1 MKNFLTLKN
10 LSVLSKNDFCIIGK
24 ITDCILD
31 LSLKKIAYFLCI
43 KDESVLLIPPSAIS
57 SVGDVVVIDDLTD
70 IRKVEDV
77 DFTAF
82 KTVASKEVYT
92 HSGVKKGVVLD
103 VVCSGENVVEFV
115 LEDATVKP
123 NEVQG
128 VGEIVLMKAPIKRKR
143 RKKTDFTALAN
154 KDTPV
159 EILAEDT
166 STDEFNENKPF
177 VDDEMAENE
186 VNIDKNKTTLS
197 ERTTQSTAN
206 EVDSV
211 INPQYNMPP
220 RIISDYNFLLG
231 RTLTEDLF
239 TYNGELI
246 AYSNT
251 PITIN
256 VVDRARLSGKLLELT
271 LNSK

>member
-1 MKNFLTLKN
+1 M
-10 LSVLSKNDFCIIGK
+10 
-24 ITDCILD
+24 
-31 LSLKKIAYFLCI
+31 
-43 KDESVLLIPPSAIS
+43 LIPPSAIS
-57 SVGDVVVIDDLTD
+57 SVGDAVVVDDLTD

-82 KTVASKEVYT
+82 KTVVGKEVYT
-92 HSGVKKGVVLD
+92 NTGVKKGVVLD
-103 VVCSGENVVEFV
+103 VVCSGENVTEFV

-128 VGEIVLMKAPIKRKR
+128 VGEIVLMKAPAKRKR
-143 RKKTDFTALAN
+143 KKKTDFISLAN
-154 KDTPV
+154 KDTAV

-166 STDEFNENKPF
+166 SNGEFNENKPF
-177 VDDEMAENE
+177 VDNEMAESEVITHKNKVVSNENAEPTTINE
-186 VNIDKNKTTLS
+186 V
-197 ERTTQSTAN
+197 A
-206 EVDSV
+206 SV

-239 TYNGELI
+239 TYNGEPI

-256 VVDRARLSGKLLELT
+256 VVEKARLSGKLLELT

>member
-24 ITDCILD
+24 ITDCIFD

-43 KDESVLLIPPSAIS
+43 KDEGVLLIPPSAIS
-57 SVGDVVVIDDLTD
+57 SVGDVVVVDDLTD

-77 DFTAF
+77 DFTTLKTIVD
-82 KTVASKEVYT
+82 KTVYT
-92 HSGVKKGVVLD
+92 NSGVKKGVVLD
-103 VVCSGENVVEFV
+103 VVCSGENVTEFV

-128 VGEIVLMKAPIKRKR
+128 VGEIVMLKAPAKRKR
-143 RKKTDFTALAN
+143 RKKTDLTSLAD
-154 KDTPV
+154 KDISV

-166 STDEFNENKPF
+166 STGEFNENKPF
-177 VDDEMAENE
+177 VDDEVTENE
-186 VNIDKNKTTLS
+186 VSVHKNKVF
-197 ERTTQSTAN
+197 STENAKSSTIN
-206 EVDSV
+206 EVDIILAS
-211 INPQYNMPP
+211 QYNMPP

-239 TYNGELI
+239 TYNGEPI

-256 VVDRARLSGKLLELT
+256 VVERARLSGKLLELT

>member
-57 SVGDVVVIDDLTD
+57 SVGDVVVVDDITD
-70 IRKVEDV
+70 IRKIEDV
-77 DFTAF
+77 DFTTF
-82 KTVASKEVYT
+82 KTVVGKEVYT
-92 HSGVKKGVVLD
+92 NSGVKKGVVLD
-103 VVCSGENVVEFV
+103 VVCSGENVTEFV
-115 LEDATVKP
+115 LEDTTIKP

-128 VGEIVLMKAPIKRKR
+128 VGEIVLMKAPAKRKR
-143 RKKTDFTALAN
+143 RKKADFISLAD
-154 KDTPV
+154 KDTAV
-159 EILAEDT
+159 EILAEET
-166 STDEFNENKPF
+166 STGEFNENKPF
-177 VDDEMAENE
+177 VDDEMAESE
-186 VNIDKNKTTLS
+186 VNAHKNKVVSS
-197 ERTTQSTAN
+197 ENAKSSTID

-256 VVDRARLSGKLLELT
+256 VVERARLSGKLLELT

>member
-10 LSVLSKNDFCIIGK
+10 LYVLSKNDFCIIGK

-43 KDESVLLIPPSAIS
+43 KDESVLLISPSAIS
-57 SVGDVVVIDDLTD
+57 SVGDVVVIDNLTD

-82 KTVASKEVYT
+82 KTIVGKEVYT
-92 HSGVKKGVVLD
+92 NSGVKKGVVLD
-103 VVCSGENVVEFV
+103 IVYSGENVTEFV

-128 VGEIVLMKAPIKRKR
+128 VGEIVLLKAPIKRKR
-143 RKKTDFTALAN
+143 RKKTDFTALAD
-154 KDTPV
+154 KDIPV

-166 STDEFNENKPF
+166 STGEFNENKPI
-177 VDDEMAENE
+177 VADEMAESEFNAH
-186 VNIDKNKTTLS
+186 KNKVVSNENVEPTTI
-197 ERTTQSTAN
+197 N

-239 TYNGELI
+239 TYNGKLI

-256 VVDRARLSGKLLELT
+256 VVERARLCGKLLELT

>member
-43 KDESVLLIPPSAIS
+43 KDESILLLPPSAIS
-57 SVGDVVVIDDLTD
+57 SIGDVVVVDDLTD
-70 IRKVEDV
+70 IRKIEDV

-92 HSGVKKGVVLD
+92 NSGVKKGVVLD
-103 VVCSGENVVEFV
+103 IVYAVENVTEFV
-115 LEDATVKP
+115 LEDTSIKP

-143 RKKTDFTALAN
+143 RKKTDFTALAD
-154 KDTPV
+154 KDSAV

-166 STDEFNENKPF
+166 STGEFNENKPF
-177 VDDEMAENE
+177 VDDEMAESD
-186 VNIDKNKTTLS
+186 VITHKNKVVS
-197 ERTTQSTAN
+197 NENAKSSTIN
-206 EVDSV
+206 NVDSV

-256 VVDRARLSGKLLELT
+256 VVERARLSGKLLELT

>member
-1 MKNFLTLKN
+1 MKNFLTLEN

-43 KDESVLLIPPSAIS
+43 KDEGVLLIPPSAIS
-57 SVGDVVVIDDLTD
+57 SVGDVVVIDDLAD
-70 IRKVEDV
+70 IRKAEDI

-82 KTVASKEVYT
+82 KTIVGKAVYT
-92 HSGVKKGVVLD
+92 NIGVKKGAVLD
-103 VVCSGENVVEFV
+103 IVYSGENVVEFV
-115 LEDATVKP
+115 LDDTAVKP

-128 VGEIVLMKAPIKRKR
+128 VGEIVLMKAPTKRKR
-143 RKKTDFTALAN
+143 KKKTDFTALAD
-154 KDTPV
+154 KDTAV
-159 EILAEDT
+159 ELLADDT
-166 STDEFNENKPF
+166 SSGEFNANKPF

-186 VNIDKNKTTLS
+186 VITHK
-197 ERTTQSTAN
+197 N
-206 EVDSV
+206 EVASNENAKSSTINEV
-211 INPQYNMPP
+211 EIILNPQYNMPP

-251 PITIN
+251 PITIG
-256 VVDRARLSGKLLELT
+256 VVEKARLSGKLLELT

>member
-31 LSLKKIAYFLCI
+31 LPLKKIVYFLCI
-43 KDESVLLIPPSAIS
+43 KDESVLLLPPSAIS
-57 SVGDVVVIDDLTD
+57 SIGDVVVVDLTD

-82 KTVASKEVYT
+82 KTVVGKEVYT
-92 HSGVKKGVVLD
+92 HSGVHKGVVLD

-128 VGEIVLMKAPIKRKR
+128 VGEIVMLKAPIKRKR
-143 RKKTDFTALAN
+143 RKKADFTALAD
-154 KDTPV
+154 KDVPV
-159 EILAEDT
+159 ELLAEDT
-166 STDEFNENKPF
+166 STGEFNENKPF
-177 VDDEMAENE
+177 VDDEMAESE
-186 VNIDKNKTTLS
+186 VNAYKNKVAS
-197 ERTTQSTAN
+197 NENAKSSTID

-239 TYNGELI
+239 TYNGEPI

-256 VVDRARLSGKLLELT
+256 VVERARLSGKLLELT

>member
-186 VNIDKNKTTLS
+186 VGVHKNKTTLI
-197 ERTTQSTAN
+197 ERTTQSTIN

>member
-43 KDESVLLIPPSAIS
+43 KDESVLLLPPSAIS
-57 SVGDVVVIDDLTD
+57 SVGDVVVVDDLTE
-70 IRKVEDV
+70 IRKEEDV

-82 KTVASKEVYT
+82 KTVVDKEVYT
-92 HSGVKKGVVLD
+92 NSGVKKGVVLD
-103 VVCSGENVVEFV
+103 IVYSGENVTEFV
-115 LEDATVKP
+115 LEDTTVKP

-128 VGEIVLMKAPIKRKR
+128 VGEIVLMKAPAKRKR

-154 KDTPV
+154 KDVPV

-166 STDEFNENKPF
+166 SHGEFNENKPS

-186 VNIDKNKTTLS
+186 VNAYKNKVVS
-197 ERTTQSTAN
+197 KENAKSSTIN

-256 VVDRARLSGKLLELT
+256 VVERARLSGKLLELT

>member
-43 KDESVLLIPPSAIS
+43 KDESVLLLPPSALS
-57 SVGDVVVIDDLTD
+57 SIGDVVVVDNLTD

-82 KTVASKEVYT
+82 KTVVGKEVYT
-92 HSGVKKGVVLD
+92 NSGVKKGVVLD
-103 VVCSGENVVEFV
+103 VVCSGENVTEFV

-143 RKKTDFTALAN
+143 RKKTDFTSLAD

-159 EILAEDT
+159 EILAENT
-166 STDEFNENKPF
+166 STGEFNENKPI
-177 VDDEMAENE
+177 VDDEMAGSE
-186 VNIDKNKTTLS
+186 VNAHKNKVASNETVFS
-197 ERTTQSTAN
+197 PIN

-256 VVDRARLSGKLLELT
+256 VVEKARLSGKLLELT

>member
-1 MKNFLTLKN
+1 MKNFMTLKN

-43 KDESVLLIPPSAIS
+43 KDEGVLLLPPSVIS
-57 SVGDVVVIDDLTD
+57 SVGDVVVVDNLTD
-70 IRKVEDV
+70 IRKIEDV

-82 KTVASKEVYT
+82 KTVVGKEVYT
-92 HSGVKKGVVLD
+92 HSGVKKGVILD
-103 VVCSGENVVEFV
+103 VVYSGENVVEFAI
-115 LEDATVKP
+115 EDTTVKP

-128 VGEIVLMKAPIKRKR
+128 VGEIVLMKAPVKRKR
-143 RKKTDFTALAN
+143 KKKADFTALAN
-154 KDTPV
+154 KEIPV

-166 STDEFNENKPF
+166 SAGEFNENKPF
-177 VDDEMAENE
+177 VDDEMAGGEASGYKNEASSTENTKSST
-186 VNIDKNKTTLS
+186 ID
-197 ERTTQSTAN
+197 

-256 VVDRARLSGKLLELT
+256 VVERARLSGKLLELT

>member
-43 KDESVLLIPPSAIS
+43 KDESVLLLPPSAIS
-57 SVGDVVVIDDLTD
+57 SVGDVVVVDDLTD

-82 KTVASKEVYT
+82 KTVVGKEVYT
-92 HSGVKKGVVLD
+92 NSGVKKGVVLD
-103 VVCSGENVVEFV
+103 VVCSGENVIEFV
-115 LEDATVKP
+115 LVDTTVKP

-128 VGEIVLMKAPIKRKR
+128 VGEIVLMKAPAKRKR
-143 RKKTDFTALAN
+143 RKKADFISLAD
-154 KDTPV
+154 KDTAV

-177 VDDEMAENE
+177 DDEMAESE
-186 VNIDKNKTTLS
+186 VNAYKNKVVSNKNAEPTTID
-197 ERTTQSTAN
+197 

-256 VVDRARLSGKLLELT
+256 VVERARLSGKLLELT

>member
-1 MKNFLTLKN
+1 MGNFLTLKN
-10 LSVLSKNDFCIIGK
+10 LSVLSKNNFCIIGK

-43 KDESVLLIPPSAIS
+43 KDEGVLLLPPSSIS
-57 SVGDVVVIDDLTD
+57 SVGGVVVVDDLAD

-77 DFTAF
+77 DFTTF
-82 KTVASKEVYT
+82 KTIVGKTVYT
-92 HSGVKKGVVLD
+92 NSGVKKGVVLD
-103 VVCSGENVVEFV
+103 VVFSGENVVEFV
-115 LEDATVKP
+115 LNDATVKP
-123 NEVQG
+123 NEVLG
-128 VGEIVLMKAPIKRKR
+128 VGEIVMLKAPVKRRR
-143 RKKTDFTALAN
+143 RKKADFTALAHN
-154 KDTPV
+154 DTLV

-166 STDEFNENKPF
+166 SSGESNENKPF
-177 VDDEMAENE
+177 VDDEMAESE
-186 VNIDKNKTTLS
+186 VNAHKNKMASNENATS
-197 ERTTQSTAN
+197 STIN
-206 EVDSV
+206 NVDSA
-211 INPQYNMPP
+211 IYPQHNMPP

-256 VVDRARLSGKLLELT
+256 VVERARLSGKLLELT

>member
-10 LSVLSKNDFCIIGK
+10 LSVLSKNEFCIIGK

-31 LSLKKIAYFLCI
+31 LSLTKIVYFLCI
-43 KDESVLLIPPSAIS
+43 KDEGVLLIPPSAIS
-57 SVGDVVVIDDLTD
+57 SVGDVVVIDNLTD

-82 KTVASKEVYT
+82 KTVVGKEVYT
-92 HSGVKKGVVLD
+92 NSGVKKGVVLD
-103 VVCSGENVVEFV
+103 IVCSGENVVDFV

-128 VGEIVLMKAPIKRKR
+128 VGEIVLMKTPAKRKR
-143 RKKTDFTALAN
+143 KKKTDFTALAD
-154 KDTPV
+154 KDTAV
-159 EILAEDT
+159 EILAD
-166 STDEFNENKPF
+166 DAQNDNNAENKSI
-177 VDDEMAENE
+177 VDDEMAESE
-186 VNIDKNKTTLS
+186 VSVHKNKVVS
-197 ERTTQSTAN
+197 NENAKSSTIDEA
-206 EVDSV
+206 E
-211 INPQYNMPP
+211 IILNPQYNIPP

-251 PITIN
+251 PVTIT
-256 VVDRARLSGKLLELT
+256 VVEKARLSGKLLELT

>member
-10 LSVLSKNDFCIIGK
+10 LSVLSKNNFCIIGK

-43 KDESVLLIPPSAIS
+43 KDEDVLLLPPPSIS
-57 SVGDVVVIDDLTD
+57 SVGDVVVVDDLTD

-77 DFTAF
+77 DFTTF
-82 KTVASKEVYT
+82 KTIVGKTVYT
-92 HSGVKKGVVLD
+92 NSGLKRGVVLD
-103 VVCSGENVVEFV
+103 VVLIGENVVEFV
-115 LEDATVKP
+115 LNDATVKP

-128 VGEIVLMKAPIKRKR
+128 VGEIVMLKAPAKRKR
-143 RKKTDFTALAN
+143 RKKADFTALAH
-154 KDTPV
+154 KDVPV

-166 STDEFNENKPF
+166 SSGEFDENKPF
-177 VDDEMAENE
+177 VDDLTAESE
-186 VNIDKNKTTLS
+186 VNAHKNKVASNENATS
-197 ERTTQSTAN
+197 STIN

-211 INPQYNMPP
+211 IYPQYNMPP

-256 VVDRARLSGKLLELT
+256 VVERARLSGKLLELT

>member
-43 KDESVLLIPPSAIS
+43 KDESVLLLPPSTIS
-57 SVGDVVVIDDLTD
+57 SVGDVVVIDNLTD

-82 KTVASKEVYT
+82 KTLVGKEVYT
-92 HSGVKKGVVLD
+92 NSGVKKGVVLD
-103 VVCSGENVVEFV
+103 IVYSGENVTEFV

-128 VGEIVLMKAPIKRKR
+128 VGEIVLLKAPIKRKR
-143 RKKTDFTALAN
+143 RKKADFTALAD
-154 KDTPV
+154 KDIPV

-166 STDEFNENKPF
+166 STGEFNENKPF

-186 VNIDKNKTTLS
+186 VITHKNKTTLI

-206 EVDSV
+206 EVDGI

-256 VVDRARLSGKLLELT
+256 VVERARLSGKLLELT

>member
-10 LSVLSKNDFCIIGK
+10 VSVLSKNDFCIIGK

-43 KDESVLLIPPSAIS
+43 KDESVLLIPPSTIS
-57 SVGDVVVIDDLTD
+57 SVGDVVVVDDLIE
-70 IRKVEDV
+70 IRKIEDV

-82 KTVASKEVYT
+82 KTVVGKTVYT
-92 HSGVKKGVVLD
+92 NSGVKKGVVLD
-103 VVCSGENVVEFV
+103 VVCSGENVTEFV
-115 LEDATVKP
+115 LDDTTIKP

-128 VGEIVLMKAPIKRKR
+128 VGEIVMLKAPAKRKR
-143 RKKTDFTALAN
+143 RKKTDFISLAD
-154 KDTPV
+154 KDTAV

-166 STDEFNENKPF
+166 SNGEFNENKPF
-177 VDDEMAENE
+177 VDDEMAGNE
-186 VNIDKNKTTLS
+186 VIAHKNKVAS
-197 ERTTQSTAN
+197 KENAKSSTIN
-206 EVDSV
+206 EVDFV
-211 INPQYNMPP
+211 LNPQHNMPP

-239 TYNGELI
+239 AYNGEPI

-256 VVDRARLSGKLLELT
+256 IVERARLCGKLLELT

>member
-43 KDESVLLIPPSAIS
+43 KDESVLLLPPSAIS
-57 SVGDVVVIDDLTD
+57 SVGDAVVVDDLTD
-70 IRKVEDV
+70 IRKIEDV

-82 KTVASKEVYT
+82 KTIVGKEVYT
-92 HSGVKKGVVLD
+92 NSGVKKGVVLD
-103 VVCSGENVVEFV
+103 VVYAGENVVEFV
-115 LEDATVKP
+115 LEDTSIKP

-143 RKKTDFTALAN
+143 RKKTDFTSLAD
-154 KDTPV
+154 KDTAV
-159 EILAEDT
+159 EILAADT
-166 STDEFNENKPF
+166 STGEFNENMPF
-177 VDDEMAENE
+177 VDDEMAESE
-186 VNIDKNKTTLS
+186 VNAYKNKVVS
-197 ERTTQSTAN
+197 NENAKSSTIN

-211 INPQYNMPP
+211 IPQYNMPP

-239 TYNGELI
+239 TYNGEPI

-256 VVDRARLSGKLLELT
+256 VVERARLSGKLLELT

>member
-43 KDESVLLIPPSAIS
+43 KDAGVLLLPPSAIS
-57 SVGDVVVIDDLTD
+57 SVGDVVVVDNLTD
-70 IRKVEDV
+70 IRKIEDV

-82 KTVASKEVYT
+82 TTVVGKEVYT
-92 HSGVKKGVVLD
+92 NSGVKKGVVLD
-103 VVCSGENVVEFV
+103 VVCSGENVTEFV

-128 VGEIVLMKAPIKRKR
+128 VGEIVLMKAPVKRKR
-143 RKKTDFTALAN
+143 RKKTDFTSLAD
-154 KDTPV
+154 KDTAV

-166 STDEFNENKPF
+166 SHGEFNENKPS

-186 VNIDKNKTTLS
+186 VNAYKNKVVS
-197 ERTTQSTAN
+197 KENAKSSTIN

-256 VVDRARLSGKLLELT
+256 VVERARLSGKLLELT

>member
-10 LSVLSKNDFCIIGK
+10 LSVLSKNNFCIIGK

-43 KDESVLLIPPSAIS
+43 KDEGVLLLPPSSIS
-57 SVGDVVVIDDLTD
+57 SVGDVVVVDDLTD

-77 DFTAF
+77 DFTTLKTIVG
-82 KTVASKEVYT
+82 KTVYT
-92 HSGVKKGVVLD
+92 NSGVKKGVVLD
-103 VVCSGENVVEFV
+103 VVCSCENVVEFV
-115 LEDATVKP
+115 LNDATVKP

-128 VGEIVLMKAPIKRKR
+128 VGEILMLKAPAKRKR
-143 RKKTDFTALAN
+143 RKKADFTALTH
-154 KDTPV
+154 KDVPV

-166 STDEFNENKPF
+166 SSGEFNENKPF
-177 VDDEMAENE
+177 VDDETAESEVNAHKNKVASNENATSSTINE
-186 VNIDKNKTTLS
+186 V
-197 ERTTQSTAN
+197 AP
-206 EVDSV
+206 V
-211 INPQYNMPP
+211 IYPQYNMPP

-239 TYNGELI
+239 TYNGEPI

-256 VVDRARLSGKLLELT
+256 VVERARLSGKLLELT

>member
-24 ITDCILD
+24 ITDCIFD

-43 KDESVLLIPPSAIS
+43 KDASVLLLPPSAIS
-57 SVGDVVVIDDLTD
+57 SFGDVVVVDDLTD
-70 IRKVEDV
+70 IRKIEDV
-77 DFTAF
+77 DFTTLNTVVG
-82 KTVASKEVYT
+82 KTVYT
-92 HSGVKKGVVLD
+92 NSGVKKGVVLD
-103 VVCSGENVVEFV
+103 VVCSGENVTEFV
-115 LEDATVKP
+115 LEDTTVKP

-128 VGEIVLMKAPIKRKR
+128 VGEIVLLKAPAKRKR
-143 RKKTDFTALAN
+143 KKKADFTALAN

-166 STDEFNENKPF
+166 STGEFNENKPF
-177 VDDEMAENE
+177 VYDEMAESE
-186 VNIDKNKTTLS
+186 VNAYKNKVALNENAEPTTI
-197 ERTTQSTAN
+197 N
-206 EVDSV
+206 NVDSA
-211 INPQYNMPP
+211 IYPQYNMPP

-231 RTLTEDLF
+231 RILTEDLF

-256 VVDRARLSGKLLELT
+256 VVERARLSGKLLELT

>member
-43 KDESVLLIPPSAIS
+43 KDESVLLIPPSTIS
-57 SVGDVVVIDDLTD
+57 SVGDVVVVDDLIE
-70 IRKVEDV
+70 IRMAEDV

-82 KTVASKEVYT
+82 KTVVGKEVYT
-92 HSGVKKGVVLD
+92 NSGVKKGVVLD
-103 VVCSGENVVEFV
+103 VVCSGENVTEFV
-115 LEDATVKP
+115 LEDTTVKP

-128 VGEIVLMKAPIKRKR
+128 VGEIVLMKAPTKRKR
-143 RKKTDFTALAN
+143 KKKTDFTALAD
-154 KDTPV
+154 KDTAV

-166 STDEFNENKPF
+166 STGEFNENKPF
-177 VDDEMAENE
+177 VDDEMTENE
-186 VNIDKNKTTLS
+186 VIAHKNKVAS
-197 ERTTQSTAN
+197 KENAMSSTIN
-206 EVDSV
+206 EVE
-211 INPQYNMPP
+211 IILNPQHNMPP

-256 VVDRARLSGKLLELT
+256 VVERARLNGKLLELT

>member
-24 ITDCILD
+24 ITDCIFD

-43 KDESVLLIPPSAIS
+43 KDEGVLLIPPSAIS
-57 SVGDVVVIDDLTD
+57 SVGDVVVVDDLTD

-77 DFTAF
+77 DFTTLKTIVD
-82 KTVASKEVYT
+82 KTVYT
-92 HSGVKKGVVLD
+92 NSGVKKGVVLD
-103 VVCSGENVVEFV
+103 VVCSGENVTEFV
-115 LEDATVKP
+115 LEDTTVKP

-128 VGEIVLMKAPIKRKR
+128 VGEIVMLKAPAKRKR
-143 RKKTDFTALAN
+143 RKKTDLTSLAD
-154 KDTPV
+154 KDISV

-166 STDEFNENKPF
+166 STGEFNENKPF
-177 VDDEMAENE
+177 VDDEVTENE
-186 VNIDKNKTTLS
+186 VSVHKNKVF
-197 ERTTQSTAN
+197 STENAKSSTIN
-206 EVDSV
+206 EVDIILAS
-211 INPQYNMPP
+211 QYNMPP

-239 TYNGELI
+239 TYNGEPI

-256 VVDRARLSGKLLELT
+256 VVERARLSGKLLELT

>member
-10 LSVLSKNDFCIIGK
+10 LSVLSKNNFCIIGK

-43 KDESVLLIPPSAIS
+43 KDEGVLLLPPPAIS
-57 SVGDVVVIDDLTD
+57 SVGDVVVVDDLTD
-70 IRKVEDV
+70 IRKIEDV
-77 DFTAF
+77 DFTSLKTIVG
-82 KTVASKEVYT
+82 KTVYT
-92 HSGVKKGVVLD
+92 NSGVKKGVVLD
-103 VVCSGENVVEFV
+103 VVCSGENVEFV
-115 LEDATVKP
+115 LDDAAVKP

-128 VGEIVLMKAPIKRKR
+128 VGEIVMLKAPIKRKR
-143 RKKTDFTALAN
+143 RKKADFTALAD
-154 KDTPV
+154 KDIPAN
-159 EILAEDT
+159 ILAEDT
-166 STDEFNENKPF
+166 STGEFNENKPF
-177 VDDEMAENE
+177 VDDEMAKSE
-186 VNIDKNKTTLS
+186 VNAQENKVVSNENAKSSTIDKI
-197 ERTTQSTAN
+197 
-206 EVDSV
+206 DSV

-256 VVDRARLSGKLLELT
+256 VVERARLSGKLLELT

>member
-24 ITDCILD
+24 ITDCIFD

-43 KDESVLLIPPSAIS
+43 KDESVLFLPPSAIS
-57 SVGDVVVIDDLTD
+57 SVCDVVVVDDLTD
-70 IRKVEDV
+70 IRKIEDV

-92 HSGVKKGVVLD
+92 NSGVKKGVVLD

-115 LEDATVKP
+115 LEDTTVKP

-128 VGEIVLMKAPIKRKR
+128 VGEIVLMKAPAKRKR
-143 RKKTDFTALAN
+143 KKKADFTALAD
-154 KDTPV
+154 KDTTV

-166 STDEFNENKPF
+166 STGEINENKPF
-177 VDDEMAENE
+177 VDDEMAESE
-186 VNIDKNKTTLS
+186 VNAHKNKVVS
-197 ERTTQSTAN
+197 NENAMSSTIN
-206 EVDSV
+206 EAE
-211 INPQYNMPP
+211 IILNPQYNMPP

-256 VVDRARLSGKLLELT
+256 VVERARLCGKLLELT

>member
-57 SVGDVVVIDDLTD
+57 SVGDVVVVDNLTD

-82 KTVASKEVYT
+82 KTIVGKAVYT
-92 HSGVKKGVVLD
+92 NSGVKKGVVLD
-103 VVCSGENVVEFV
+103 VVFLGENVTEFV
-115 LEDATVKP
+115 LEDTTVKP

-128 VGEIVLMKAPIKRKR
+128 VGEIVLMNAPAKRKR
-143 RKKTDFTALAN
+143 KKKTDFTSLAD
-154 KDTPV
+154 KDTAV

-166 STDEFNENKPF
+166 SNGEFNENKPF
-177 VDDEMAENE
+177 VDDEMAESE
-186 VNIDKNKTTLS
+186 VITHKNKVVS
-197 ERTTQSTAN
+197 NENAKSSTIDEA
-206 EVDSV
+206 E
-211 INPQYNMPP
+211 IILNPQYNMPP

-239 TYNGELI
+239 TYNGEPI

-251 PITIN
+251 PVTIG
-256 VVDRARLSGKLLELT
+256 VVEKARLSGKLLELT

>member
-24 ITDCILD
+24 ITDCIFD

-43 KDESVLLIPPSAIS
+43 KDEGVLLIPPSAIS
-57 SVGDVVVIDDLTD
+57 SVGDVVVVDDLTD

-77 DFTAF
+77 DFTTLKTIVD
-82 KTVASKEVYT
+82 KTVYT
-92 HSGVKKGVVLD
+92 NSGVKKGVVLD
-103 VVCSGENVVEFV
+103 VVCSGENVTEFV

-143 RKKTDFTALAN
+143 KKKTDFTSLAN

-166 STDEFNENKPF
+166 SAGEFNENKPF
-177 VDDEMAENE
+177 VDDEMAESEANAYKNE
-186 VNIDKNKTTLS
+186 VVSNENAKS
-197 ERTTQSTAN
+197 STIN

-251 PITIN
+251 PVTIG
-256 VVDRARLSGKLLELT
+256 VVEKARLSGKLLELT

>member
-43 KDESVLLIPPSAIS
+43 KDESVLLLPPSAIS
-57 SVGDVVVIDDLTD
+57 SVSDVVVVDLTD

-82 KTVASKEVYT
+82 KTVVGKEVYT
-92 HSGVKKGVVLD
+92 NSGVKKGVVLD
-103 VVCSGENVVEFV
+103 VVCSGENVTEFV

-143 RKKTDFTALAN
+143 RKKTDFTALAD
-154 KDTPV
+154 KDVPV

-166 STDEFNENKPF
+166 SAGEFNENKPF
-177 VDDEMAENE
+177 VDDEMAESE
-186 VNIDKNKTTLS
+186 VNAYKNNMASNENAKSSTID
-197 ERTTQSTAN
+197 